1 MILQGHEDLRVVKT
15 IRGIKAA
22 FESLIC
28 EKDYE
33 RITVKELCDRA
44 QINKKTFYTYYE
56 TLDALLSELQSE
68 LSAGFLDRVKDF
80 SLPDELDKVNREF
93 FLYAAEQGVA
103 YEKITCGGTYHAIR
117 DEMTGKVND
126 AAWGKSKKYQNLT
139 EFEKEFL
146 MGFINTSVLT
156 AYKQWVED
164 GKTMPLDDVIA
175 LTNRIVLGGMN
186 GFFRK

>member
-1 MILQGHEDLRVVKT
+1 MILQGNEDLRVRKT

-56 TLDALLSELQSE
+56 TLDALLSELQAE

-80 SLPDELDKVNREF
+80 SLPDDLDKVNREF
-93 FLYAAEQGVA
+93 FLYAAEQGLA

-117 DEMTGKVND
+117 DQMISGVTDVG
-126 AAWGKSKKYQNLT
+126 WSGSKKYQLLSDYQR
-139 EFEKEFL
+139 KLL
-146 MGFINTSVLT
+146 MGFINNAVLT
-156 AYKQWVED
+156 AYRLWVEG
-164 GKTMPLDDVIA
+164 GKTIPLDDVTEE
-175 LTNRIVLGGMN
+175 TNRLVLGGVN
-186 GFFRK
+186 SFFRK